1 MEEQKPVKKQLIFQD
16 NAITTARYSMSAL
29 EKNIMYMVMAQLG
42 KNDPADRYYRI
53 VAKDLMQ
60 RTNKEIRYAEFKE
73 ATSRLREREI
83 TILKD
88 NGNILQIGLIS
99 SAEYIQGAGVIE
111 IGLDPKIRPYIFELK
126 ENFTSFELNMALSL
140 NSKFSKRLYEMLAQ
154 FRSTGVLRISVLEL
168 KERLKLV
175 DSKTGEEQ
183 YEKWSAFEKYVIKVA
198 QKELEKHTD
207 ITFDYKLKKT
217 GKRFT
222 DITFSIK
229 QKKIVA
235 EGVINPEIIPNT
247 EGVVLVAKGS
257 EGAARIKERLTLDF
271 RLRHD
276 QAEEIVQKFSAQEI
290 NRTLY
295 DINLK
300 MKSNEINNIGA
311 YTAKTFGL

>member
-1 MEEQKPVKKQLIFQD
+1 MEEQKPAKKQLIFQD

-42 KNDPADRYYRI
+42 KNDPADRYYKI
-53 VAKDLMQ
+53 VARDLMQ

-88 NGNILQIGLIS
+88 NGNVLQIGLIS

-154 FRSTGVLRISVLEL
+154 FRSTGILRVSVMEL

-175 DSKTGEEQ
+175 DAKTGEEQ

-222 DITFSIK
+222 DIVFQIK
-229 QKKIVA
+229 QKTVS
-235 EGVINPEIIPNT
+235 T
-247 EGVVLVAKGS
+247 EGVVNS
-257 EGAARIKERLTLDF
+257 EINNTDGVKRILERLTTDF
-271 RLRHD
+271 RLRRD
-276 QAEEIVQKFSAQEI
+276 QADEIINKFTVQEI

-300 MKSNEINNIGA
+300 MKSNEISNIGA
-311 YTAKTFGL
+311 YTAKTFGLS

>member
-1 MEEQKPVKKQLIFQD
+1 MEEPKPAKKQLIFQD

-42 KNDPADRYYRI
+42 KNDPSDRYYRI

-60 RTNKEIRYAEFKE
+60 RANKEIRYAEFKE

-88 NGNILQIGLIS
+88 NGNVLQIGLIS
-99 SAEYIQGAGVIE
+99 SAEYIQGAGIIE
-111 IGLDPKIRPYIFELK
+111 IGLDQKIRPYIFELK

-154 FRSTGVLRISVLEL
+154 FRSTGILRITVLEL
-168 KERLKLV
+168 KERLKLI

-207 ITFDYKLKKT
+207 IVFDYKLKKT
-217 GKRFT
+217 GKRIT
-222 DITFSIK
+222 DIVFQIK
-229 QKKIVA
+229 QKTVST
-235 EGVINPEIIPNT
+235 EGVINSESLTANQNT
-247 EGVVLVAKGS
+247 EGGKRLL
-257 EGAARIKERLTLDF
+257 ERLITDF
-271 RLRHD
+271 RLRRD
-276 QAEEIVQKFSAQEI
+276 QADDIIKKFSVQEI

-300 MKSNEINNIGA
+300 LKSNEISNIGA